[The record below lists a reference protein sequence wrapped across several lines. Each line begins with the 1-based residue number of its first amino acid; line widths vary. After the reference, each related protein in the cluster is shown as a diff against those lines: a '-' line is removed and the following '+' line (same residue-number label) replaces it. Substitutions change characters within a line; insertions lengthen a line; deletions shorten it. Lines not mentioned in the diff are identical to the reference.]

1 MNSQNTDSDRIEVFK
16 LTDENWDGS
25 YKVKG
30 RYDGATYTQL
40 LKVSFFKLPPS
51 TAPKEPPIWRTC
63 VWGSGGVGMEYDA
76 AMKEDAFARFMQ
88 VIRMEFVSEAA
99 LKDLGF
105 VWA

>member
-16 LTDENWDGS
+16 LTHKDWSS
-25 YKVKG
+25 YKIEGWYKG
-30 RYDGATYTQL
+30 TTDNKL

-63 VWGSGGVGMEYDA
+63 VWGNDDFGMEYDA
-76 AMKEDAFARFMQ
+76 AMKEDAFDRFMQ